1 MSQETAAAARLLP
14 GNLIKTTLAL
24 FDQVAKL
31 LVGLKISPNAL
42 TTLGFFTGT
51 AAGALYALELPMAAA
66 VGVALSGA
74 FDILDGQVAKRSR
87 ASSLFGAVYDSSLD
101 RYTEFFVLCG
111 LAYHFRGHWVMWMA
125 FFAFL
130 GSTMV
135 SYIRARAE
143 GVGIGC
149 SVGFLQRAERLVL
162 VLVGTVIGASFRVFD
177 PVMTGVVVFI
187 ALISN
192 LTALQRLSH
201 VRAEAKKRS
210 TSTEV

>member
-1 MSQETAAAARLLP
+1 MNQETADVARLLP
-14 GNLIKTTLAL
+14 GNLIRATLAL
-24 FDQVAKL
+24 FDHVAKL
-31 LVGLKISPNAL
+31 MVGLKISPNAV
-42 TTLGFFTGT
+42 TTLGFFSGT
-51 AAGALYALELPMAAA
+51 AAGVMYALDLPLAAA
-66 VGVALSGA
+66 AGVALSGA
-74 FDILDGQVAKRSR
+74 CDILDGQVAKRSR
-87 ASSLFGAVYDSSLD
+87 AASRFGAVYDSSSD

-111 LAYHFRGHWVMWMA
+111 LAYHFRGGWVMWVA

-149 SVGFLQRAERLVL
+149 RVGFMQRAERLTL
-162 VLVGTVIGASFRVFD
+162 ILAGTMIGASFRVFN
-177 PVMTGVVVFI
+177 PVMTGVIVFI